1 MPFRSDC
8 AVLHLIMKCY
18 VCIACLCVWI
28 VTRPRCCKFTA
39 SSIDSFAPKVEADFV
54 KLGQLMHAK
63 LRPFEGTKGHLQT
76 LKGLLR
82 ATADNMSTDDCKDL
96 ATFVS
101 TISNEKLK
109 ADRDKNKPK
118 PKGKL
123 KGKLAAGKAN
133 DMDFDDDDPFS

>member
-1 MPFRSDC
+1 MHGPFD
-8 AVLHLIMKCY
+8 
-18 VCIACLCVWI
+18 
-28 VTRPRCCKFTA
+28 RPDGRGEVSGT
-39 SSIDSFAPKVEADFV
+39 IDGFAPKTEADFQQ
-54 KLGQLMHAK
+54 LGRLMHAK

-76 LKGLLR
+76 LEGLLR

-96 ATFVS
+96 ATFIS

-109 ADRDKNKPK
+109 ADREKNKPK

-123 KGKLAAGKAN
+123 KGKGPSLGKAA